1 MILIFLSAFTIIQ
14 NVIYISFFFFFPSS
28 VSRID
33 HKAYKKSFC
42 IYAQIPGRN
51 WGNKH
56 SLVLWLLQNVSLK
69 NVNTKFLTFPRSCY
83 GNFPHP
89 SDYVVVQS
97 LSHIWLFVAPWTA
110 AHLHYLPEFAQTH
123 VHSVKDGIQ
132 WSHPLLPPSPPALSL
147 SQHQGLSQWVS
158 SFIRWPN
165 YWSFSF
171 SASSSNE
178 YSVLISF
185 RMGWF
190 DFLAVQGTLKNLL

>member
-1 MILIFLSAFTIIQ
+1 MID
-14 NVIYISFFFFFPSS
+14 Y
-28 VSRID
+28 
-33 HKAYKKSFC
+33 KAYKKSFC
-42 IYAQIPGRN
+42 IYTQIPRRN

-69 NVNTKFLTFPRSCY
+69 NVNTKFLTFPRSLLWE
-83 GNFPHP
+83 FSHP
-89 SDYVVVQS
+89 SDYVVVVVQS
-97 LSHIWLFVAPWTA
+97 LSHIWLVVAPWTA

-132 WSHPLLPPSPPALSL
+132 QSHPLSPPSPPALSL
-147 SQHQGLSQWVS
+147 SQHQGLFQWVS

-171 SASSSNE
+171 STSPSNE

-185 RMGWF
+185 RIDWF
-190 DFLAVQGTLKNLL
+190 DLLAIQGTQESSLAPQFKSINFQSSL

>member
-1 MILIFLSAFTIIQ
+1 MIIQ
-14 NVIYISFFFFFPSS
+14 NVICISFFFFSSS
-28 VSRID
+28 VSMID
-33 HKAYKKSFC
+33 YKAYKKSFC

-69 NVNTKFLTFPRSCY
+69 NVNTKFLTFPRSLLWE
-83 GNFPHP
+83 FSHP

-97 LSHIWLFVAPWTA
+97 LSRIWLVVAPWTA

-123 VHSVKDGIQ
+123 VRSVKDGIQ
-132 WSHPLLPPSPPALSL
+132 RSHPLSPSSPPALSL
-147 SQHQGLSQWVS
+147 SQHQGLFQWVS

-171 SASSSNE
+171 STSPSNE

-185 RMGWF
+185 RIDWF
-190 DFLAVQGTLKNLL
+190 DLLAIQGTLKNLL